1 MSDEEIEI
9 VSCSVPVP
17 PRKRPRTFADT
28 AAVPQTQNGVKEQ
41 EQKVKMEKEEIKE
54 QKVKMEKEEIK
65 EEIVELEIEE
75 NVKKNQNELE
85 LMASMGLPTEFDFS
99 KGRYR
104 DPPLKD
110 TTTYFCP
117 LCRVRLVSSE
127 TKAAHISG
135 KKHMKKMIANN
146 RDSHVNFRE
155 ISLK

>member
-1 MSDEEIEI
+1 MSDEEVEI
-9 VSCSVPVP
+9 VSSSVPVP
-17 PRKRPRTFADT
+17 PRKRPRTLADT
-28 AAVPQTQNGVKEQ
+28 AAVPQTQNSVKEQ

-54 QKVKMEKEEIK
+54 K
-65 EEIVELEIEE
+65 IVELDIEE

>member
-1 MSDEEIEI
+1 MSDEEVEI
-9 VSCSVPVP
+9 VSSSVPVP
-17 PRKRPRTFADT
+17 PRKRPRTLADT

-54 QKVKMEKEEIK
+54 K
-65 EEIVELEIEE
+65 IVELDIEE

>member
-1 MSDEEIEI
+1 MSDEEVEI
-9 VSCSVPVP
+9 ISSSAPVP
-17 PRKRPRTFADT
+17 PRKRLRTLADT

-41 EQKVKMEKEEIKE
+41 EQKVKMEKEEIT
-54 QKVKMEKEEIK
+54 EK
-65 EEIVELEIEE
+65 IVELDIEE

>member
-17 PRKRPRTFADT
+17 PRKRLRTFADT
-28 AAVPQTQNGVKEQ
+28 VVVPQTQNIVKEQ
-41 EQKVKMEKEEIKE
+41 E

-65 EEIVELEIEE
+65 EEIVELDIEE

>member
-1 MSDEEIEI
+1 MSDEEVEI
-9 VSCSVPVP
+9 VSSSVPVP
-17 PRKRPRTFADT
+17 PRKRLRTLADT

-41 EQKVKMEKEEIKE
+41 E

-146 RDSHVNFRE
+146 RDSHVNFGE

>member
-17 PRKRPRTFADT
+17 PRKRLRTFADT
-28 AAVPQTQNGVKEQ
+28 VVVPQTQNIVKEQ
-41 EQKVKMEKEEIKE
+41 E

-65 EEIVELEIEE
+65 EEIVELDIEE

-146 RDSHVNFRE
+146 MYSHVNFGE

>member
-17 PRKRPRTFADT
+17 PRKRLRTFADT
-28 AAVPQTQNGVKEQ
+28 VVVPQTQNIVKEQ
-41 EQKVKMEKEEIKE
+41 EQKVKMEKEEIT
-54 QKVKMEKEEIK
+54 EK
-65 EEIVELEIEE
+65 IVELDIEE